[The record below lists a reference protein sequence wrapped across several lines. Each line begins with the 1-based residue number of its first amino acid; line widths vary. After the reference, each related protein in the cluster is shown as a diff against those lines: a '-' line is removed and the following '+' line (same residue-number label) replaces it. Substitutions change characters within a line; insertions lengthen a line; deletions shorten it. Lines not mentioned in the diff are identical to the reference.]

1 MGLAAALGAET
12 LAALGIAAETAPAWL
27 VPAIGGVEAGALGG
41 GALSAIEGKPI
52 LPGVLGGGL
61 TGGLTGGL
69 GAEFGT
75 AGAIGGGALGGAA
88 SSALQGQSP
97 LTGALTGGALGGLTS
112 ALGGLGSTPTGAGGA
127 AGASALPGAAAA
139 GPLDITQALGVSP
152 EVYGAPAAA
161 VGGSDVGV
169 PFGAPPSGEF
179 KTFSLTSEPAA
190 GGDFGGYRAAEKA
203 SLQAP
208 QLAAG
213 ETPPAAPPVIES
225 SPGSSFMDRLSGIFT
240 SPAGTA
246 GAAASTAS
254 GGTPISQILTSPGT
268 VLSEHPGAALGALG
282 IGYQAMK
289 GMGDLP
295 GEGALKAQLAQLQ
308 GLSQQELTAAQTGAL
323 PPAER
328 AIIDQALNANIANI
342 RSQYARMGMSGSSAE
357 QQAIANAQNTAAS
370 QGGAYLQQLLQQGT
384 QTGQAAGQLANAL
397 AALNAQ
403 QQAALGQSVA
413 SFSGALAGGKNV

>member
-1 MGLAAALGAET
+1 MGLAASLGAET
-12 LAALGIAAETAPAWL
+12 LAALGITAETAPAWL

-97 LTGALTGGALGGLTS
+97 LTGALTGGALAGLTS
-112 ALGGLGSTPTGAGGA
+112 ALGGLGSAPTGAGGA
-127 AGASALPGAAAA
+127 AGASALPGAAAD
-139 GPLDITQALGVSP
+139 GPLDTTQALGVSP
-152 EVYGAPAAA
+152 EVYGPPAAA

-179 KTFSLTSEPAA
+179 KTFSLTSGPAA
-190 GGDFGGYRAAEKA
+190 GVPGAEAPVSETFGPPLAGATPGE
-203 SLQAP
+203 QAFS
-208 QLAAG
+208 QA
-213 ETPPAAPPVIES
+213 
-225 SPGSSFMDRLSGIFT
+225 
-240 SPAGTA
+240 A
-246 GAAASTAS
+246 GAAAAAPLGAPVTGA
-254 GGTPISQILTSPGT
+254 GDGTVPFSQILKDPMGVIST
-268 VLSEHPGAALGALG
+268 HPGAALGALG
-282 IGYQAMK
+282 IGYQAIK

-384 QTGQAAGQLANAL
+384 QTGQAAGQLANYL

-403 QQAALGQSVA
+403 QQADLGKSVA